1 MKNDKAKEKSLEAF
15 NRMASTYDNSL
26 YGKYTVRLHRSV
38 INQIN
43 LGCNSALD
51 LGCGTGQLLSR
62 ISKSGISLAGI
73 DIAPEMIAISRQKLG
88 EKADLRVGDVEK
100 LPWENE
106 SFDVVLST
114 LSFHHYPD
122 PMSVLKEATRVL
134 KTGGRL
140 IIGDVW
146 LPAPLRQFIY
156 GLVFPFSS
164 EGDVRMY
171 SRRQL
176 IKLLNEAGLHMT
188 TWELD
193 KSMFFVFTALKVL

>member
-1 MKNDKAKEKSLEAF
+1 MEAF
-15 NRMASTYDNSL
+15 NRMASTYDNSF

-146 LPAPLRQFIY
+146 LPAPLRQFIN

-176 IKLLNEAGLHMT
+176 DKLLGKAGFYMV
-188 TWELD
+188 TWEMD